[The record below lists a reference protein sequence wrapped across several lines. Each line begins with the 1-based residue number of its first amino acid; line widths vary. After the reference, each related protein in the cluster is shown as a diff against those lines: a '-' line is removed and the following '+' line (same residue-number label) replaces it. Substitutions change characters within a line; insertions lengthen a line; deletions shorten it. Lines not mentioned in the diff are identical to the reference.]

1 MEKIKIEPKE
11 FWRDMKWGEE
21 HYSELVKKYRDQWVA
36 IGDKKVVAAGKSLRN
51 TEIEAER
58 RTNKKKVLIPV
69 IFVDGTPSI
78 LKC

>member
-11 FWRDMKWGEE
+11 FWEDMKWGEE

-36 IGDKKVVAAGKSLRN
+36 IVNKKVVAAGKSLRN

-58 RTNKKKVLIPV
+58 KTNKNKDLIPV
-69 IFVDGTPSI
+69 IFVEGTPSI
-78 LKC
+78 LRC